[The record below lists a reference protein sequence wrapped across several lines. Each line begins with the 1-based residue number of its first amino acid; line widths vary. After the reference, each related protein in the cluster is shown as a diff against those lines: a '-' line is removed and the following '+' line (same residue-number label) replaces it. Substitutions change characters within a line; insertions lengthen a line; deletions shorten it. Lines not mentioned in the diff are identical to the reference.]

1 MTLTR
6 KQKVAEF
13 GQGYSIS
20 VTGRHIHVTDA
31 MKAYA
36 EQKVS
41 KLEKFGNRI
50 IDVAVTMDIQK
61 LQHKVDIVL
70 KYGHTL
76 IKSSAWS
83 TDMYVS
89 IDQAVDKLEAQL
101 NKYRS
106 RLHEHHLKAYPV
118 VEVPET
124 VYYRGLETVDEQEVN
139 QAIEAQETLS
149 TSFVQHQIVSVEHQ
163 TLKILTDL
171 EALMKMELSKASVMV
186 FRDEA
191 TRKLKVIYRR
201 DDGNFGIIQPE

>member
-20 VTGRHIHVTDA
+20 VTGRHVHVTEA

-76 IKSSAWS
+76 VQSSASS

-106 RLHEHHLKAYPV
+106 RIHDHHLKGHPV
-118 VEVPET
+118 IEVPET
-124 VYYRGLETVDEQEVN
+124 VYYRGLDEIDEQDVN
-139 QAIEAQETLS
+139 RAIEAEEALS
-149 TSFVQHQIVSVEHQ
+149 THLVTHKIVSVEKQ
-163 TLKILTDL
+163 TLKILTDQ
-171 EALMKMELSKASVMV
+171 EALMKMELSHNPVMV
-186 FRDEA
+186 FRDEE
-191 TRKLKVIYRR
+191 TRKLKIIYRR
-201 DDGNFGIIQPE
+201 EDGHFGIIQPE

>member
-20 VTGRHIHVTDA
+20 VTGRHIHVTEA

-50 IDVAVTMDIQK
+50 IDVAITMDIQK

-76 IKSSAWS
+76 VKSSASS
-83 TDMYVS
+83 TDMYIS

-106 RLHEHHLKAYPV
+106 KIQDHHLKGHPV

-124 VYYRGLETVDEQEVN
+124 VYYRCLEEVDEQDIN
-139 QAIEAQETLS
+139 QAIETQEALS
-149 TSFVQHQIVSVEHQ
+149 TNFVTHQIVSVEKQ
-163 TLKILTDL
+163 TLKILTDQ
-171 EALMKMELSKASVMV
+171 EALMKMELSHGPLMV
-186 FRDEA
+186 FRDEG

-201 DDGNFGIIQPE
+201 EDGNFGIIQPE